1 MDIDAAQQDNGS
13 QADIRSET
21 LIDNILSR
29 KHVSPATVEKLAFAS
44 AENVVV
50 PILVFGG

>member
-1 MDIDAAQQDNGS
+1 MDIDAAQQDNSS

-21 LIDNILSR
+21 LIDNIPSR
-29 KHVSPATVEKLAFAS
+29 KHISLATVEKLAFAF

-50 PILVFGG
+50 PILIFGG